1 MPVDSDVMSREGG
14 AVMNTQPTVLLA
26 DDHILVAQGI
36 QKLLEPEFELLR
48 IVPDGRAL
56 LKAIEE
62 CQPDVAIVDISLPL
76 LNGLDASRHI
86 LKHHPN
92 IKVIVLTMHS
102 EQSFVAEALRI
113 GVSGYVLKQSVGS
126 ELVEALK
133 VVLNGDTFVSPIL
146 VDQTTRSD
154 PDGEAEEAPQGFA
167 HALSLRQREV
177 LQLVA
182 EGKSI
187 KEVAAV
193 LNVSIK
199 TVEFHKTRIMRQ
211 LGMRS
216 AAQLTK
222 YAIANGLITIH

>member
-1 MPVDSDVMSREGG
+1 
-14 AVMNTQPTVLLA
+14 MNTRPTILLA
-26 DDHILVAQGI
+26 DDHVLVAQGI

-56 LKAIEE
+56 LTAVEE

-86 LKHHPN
+86 LKHN
-92 IKVIVLTMHS
+92 AAIKIIVLTMHS
-102 EQSFVAEALRI
+102 EASFVAEALRI

-126 ELVEALK
+126 ELAQALK
-133 VVLNGDTFVSPIL
+133 EVLNGGTFISPT
-146 VDQTTRSD
+146 VADQGIRSHAD
-154 PDGEAEEAPQGFA
+154 ENTEEASEGFA
-167 HALSLRQREV
+167 HTLSLRQREV

-187 KEVAAV
+187 KEVASV

-222 YAIANGLITIH
+222 YAIANGLIALH

>member
-1 MPVDSDVMSREGG
+1 
-14 AVMNTQPTVLLA
+14 MNTQPTVLLA
-26 DDHILVAQGI
+26 DDHVLVAQGI

-86 LKHHPN
+86 LKHHPT

-102 EQSFVAEALRI
+102 EQSFVTEALRI

-154 PDGEAEEAPQGFA
+154 PDGETEEAPKGFA

>member
-1 MPVDSDVMSREGG
+1 
-14 AVMNTQPTVLLA
+14 MNTKPSILLA
-26 DDHILVAQGI
+26 DDHVLVAQGI
-36 QKLLEPEFELLR
+36 QKLLEPEFELQR

-56 LKAIEE
+56 LKAVEE
-62 CQPDVAIVDISLPL
+62 CQPDVVIVDISLPL
-76 LNGLDASRHI
+76 LNGLDASRQI
-86 LKHHPN
+86 LKHNPAV
-92 IKVIVLTMHS
+92 KVLILTMHS
-102 EQSFVAEALRI
+102 EQSFVTEALRI

-126 ELVEALK
+126 ELVQALK
-133 VVLNGDTFVSPIL
+133 EVLNGKTFVSPI
-146 VDQTTRSD
+146 VGDQWKQF
-154 PDGEAEEAPQGFA
+154 EAHENTPKEGSART
-167 HALSLRQREV
+167 LSVRQREV

-211 LGMRS
+211 LGIRS

-222 YAIANGLITIH
+222 YAIANGLIALH

>member
-1 MPVDSDVMSREGG
+1 MD
-14 AVMNTQPTVLLA
+14 TQPTILLA
-26 DDHILVAQGI
+26 DDHVLVAQGI

-56 LKAIEE
+56 LKAVEE
-62 CQPDVAIVDISLPL
+62 CSPDAVIVDISLPL
-76 LNGLDASRHI
+76 LNGLDASRQI
-86 LKHHPN
+86 LKHNPT
-92 IKVIVLTMHS
+92 IKVIILTMHS
-102 EQSFVAEALRI
+102 EPSFVAEALRI
-113 GVSGYVLKQSVGS
+113 GVSGYVSKQSVGS
-126 ELVEALK
+126 ELAQALK
-133 VVLNGDTFVSPIL
+133 EVFNGNTFVSPI
-146 VDQTTRSD
+146 VAGGQEIHSHADED
-154 PDGEAEEAPQGFA
+154 AEEAPEGFA
-167 HALSLRQREV
+167 HTLSLRQREV

-222 YAIANGLITIH
+222 YAIANGLIAIH

>member
-1 MPVDSDVMSREGG
+1 
-14 AVMNTQPTVLLA
+14 MNTQPIILLA
-26 DDHILVAQGI
+26 DDHVLVAQGI
-36 QKLLEPEFELLR
+36 RKLLEPEFELLR
-48 IVPDGRAL
+48 IVSDGRAL
-56 LKAIEE
+56 LKAVEE
-62 CQPDVAIVDISLPL
+62 CSPDVVIVDISLPL
-76 LNGLDASRHI
+76 LNGLDASRQI
-86 LKHHPN
+86 LKRNPA

-102 EQSFVAEALRI
+102 EPNFVTEALRI
-113 GVSGYVLKQSVGS
+113 GVSGYVLKQSVGL
-126 ELVEALK
+126 ELTQALK
-133 VVLNGDTFVSPIL
+133 EVLNGNTFVSPI
-146 VDQTTRSD
+146 VADQGIQSRADTNT
-154 PDGEAEEAPQGFA
+154 EEAPEGFA
-167 HALSLRQREV
+167 HTLSLRQREV

-222 YAIANGLITIH
+222 YAIANGLIAIH

>member
-1 MPVDSDVMSREGG
+1 
-14 AVMNTQPTVLLA
+14 MNTKPSILLA
-26 DDHILVAQGI
+26 DDHVLVAQGI
-36 QKLLEPEFELLR
+36 QKLLEPEFELQR

-56 LKAIEE
+56 LKAVEE
-62 CQPDVAIVDISLPL
+62 CQPDVVIVDISLPL
-76 LNGLDASRHI
+76 LNGLDASRQI
-86 LKHHPN
+86 LKHNPSV
-92 IKVIVLTMHS
+92 KVLILTMHS
-102 EQSFVAEALRI
+102 EQNFVTEAFRI

-126 ELVEALK
+126 ELVQALRA
-133 VVLNGDTFVSPIL
+133 VLNGKTFVSPI
-146 VDQTTRSD
+146 VADRGNHSQ
-154 PDGEAEEAPQGFA
+154 AEEDTEETPEGGFA
-167 HALSLRQREV
+167 HTLSLRQREV

-193 LNVSIK
+193 LNLSIK

-222 YAIANGLITIH
+222 YAIANGLIALH

>member
-1 MPVDSDVMSREGG
+1 
-14 AVMNTQPTVLLA
+14 MNTPPTILLA
-26 DDHILVAQGI
+26 DDHVLVAQGI
-36 QKLLEPEFELLR
+36 QKLLEPEFQLVK

-56 LKAIEE
+56 LKAVEE
-62 CQPDVAIVDISLPL
+62 CSPDVIIVDISLPL
-76 LNGLDASRHI
+76 LNGLDASRQI
-86 LKHHPN
+86 LKHN
-92 IKVIVLTMHS
+92 AAIKIIVLTMHS
-102 EQSFVAEALRI
+102 EASFVTEALRI

-126 ELVEALK
+126 ELLQALK
-133 VVLNGDTFVSPIL
+133 EVLNGNTFVSPIVAEGL
-146 VDQTTRSD
+146 HSHDDETT
-154 PDGEAEEAPQGFA
+154 EEPSAGFA

-222 YAIANGLITIH
+222 YAIANGLIAIH

>member
-1 MPVDSDVMSREGG
+1 
-14 AVMNTQPTVLLA
+14 MNTQPTILLA
-26 DDHILVAQGI
+26 DDHVLVAQGI
-36 QKLLEPEFELLR
+36 QKLLGPEFELLR

-56 LKAIEE
+56 LKAVEE
-62 CQPDVAIVDISLPL
+62 CSPDVVIADISLPL
-76 LNGLDASRHI
+76 LNGLDASRQI
-86 LKHHPN
+86 LKHNPA

-102 EQSFVAEALRI
+102 EPSFVTEALRI
-113 GVSGYVLKQSVGS
+113 GVSGYVSKQSVGS
-126 ELVEALK
+126 ELVQALK
-133 VVLNGDTFVSPIL
+133 EVLNGNTFVSPI
-146 VDQTTRSD
+146 VADQGVHSHADEKT
-154 PDGEAEEAPQGFA
+154 EEAPEGFA
-167 HALSLRQREV
+167 HTLSLRQREV

-222 YAIANGLITIH
+222 YAIANGLIAIH